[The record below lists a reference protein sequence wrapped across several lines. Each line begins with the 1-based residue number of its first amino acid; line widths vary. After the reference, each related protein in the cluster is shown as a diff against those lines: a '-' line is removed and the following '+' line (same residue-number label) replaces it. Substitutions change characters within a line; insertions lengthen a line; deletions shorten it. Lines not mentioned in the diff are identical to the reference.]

1 MGLSVKDMLALDV
14 FRSCPLLA
22 GQDHLATRE
31 IRWVSVIE
39 VPVEEFVRPGE
50 LVLSTAIGIG
60 HDADLLTQFVRDI
73 AASGAAALGISTGPH
88 TPSIPAKTVRAA
100 DEARLPLFEV
110 PWEVRFGDISQ
121 AVLRWLINEQ
131 HLLLQQSFTM
141 YHQFIQLILAGADLT
156 QLAQSLMRRLARP
169 VLVLD
174 AEGKELAHAGAIES
188 DLMARLQEA
197 LVRFRLQPRQR
208 QTSPVHL
215 LHDLHLIVVL
225 VQTAERLCGY
235 LATPLVDAPRSEIEQ
250 LSLEHASTAAALY
263 FLQKQAAEEA
273 EMRLRDD
280 FVWALA
286 TGNMASAEYAEARGR
301 FLGYDITRLY
311 TCIFGQFTLPASGG
325 VAETRESA
333 RHLLEVASKRAAQKR
348 RRIMTT
354 YVSSTIIL
362 FLEVKR
368 SDEQIEDFV
377 SQVAEQFAAA
387 HPQMTVSWG
396 IGTARPGFENFQL
409 SYQEAR
415 SACHIGMS
423 VRGQGFITHVSKTGM
438 YRALLKIS
446 RDPESQQFWK
456 PYIEPLLTYEQTRG
470 MPLLQTVETYVETRG
485 NVSETARRL
494 HLRRQSLL
502 YRLHRIEELI
512 RCDLSD
518 AHDLFSLELGLRL
531 YRLVGQVAR
540 E

>member
-1 MGLSVKDMLALDV
+1 MGLSVKAMLALDV

-22 GQDHLATRE
+22 GRDHLATHE

-73 AASGAAALGISTGPH
+73 AASGAGALGISTGPH
-88 TPSIPAKTVRAA
+88 TPSIPAKAIRAA
-100 DEARLPLFEV
+100 DEAGLPLFEV

-141 YHQFIQLILAGADLT
+141 YQQFIQLILAGADLT
-156 QLAQSLMRRLARP
+156 QLAQSLMRRVAGP

-174 AEGKELAHAGAIES
+174 ADGKELAHAGAVEG
-188 DLMARLQEA
+188 DLMAGVQEA
-197 LVRFRLQPRQR
+197 LVRLHLQPRQP

-235 LATPLVDAPRSEIEQ
+235 LATPLVDAPLSEIEQ
-250 LSLEHASTAAALY
+250 FSLEHASTAAALY

-286 TGNMASAEYAEARGR
+286 TGNIASAEYAEARGR

-325 VAETRESA
+325 VAETRESM
-333 RHLLEVASKRAAQKR
+333 RHLLEVASRRAGQKR

-377 SQVAEQFAAA
+377 SQVAEQFAAS
-387 HPQMTVSWG
+387 HPQMSVSWG

-423 VRGQGFITHVSKTGM
+423 VQGQGFITHVSKTGM

-446 RDPESQQFWK
+446 RDPESQQFWR
-456 PYIEPLLTYEQTRG
+456 PYVEPLLTYEQTRG

-502 YRLHRIEELI
+502 YRLRRIEELI
-512 RCDLSD
+512 K
-518 AHDLFSLELGLRL
+518 
-531 YRLVGQVAR
+531 
-540 E
+540 

>member
-1 MGLSVKDMLALDV
+1 MGLSVRDMLALDI

-39 VPVEEFVRPGE
+39 VPVEGFVRPGE
-50 LVLSTAIGIG
+50 LILSTAMGIG
-60 HDADLLTQFVRDI
+60 HDPDLLTQFVRDI
-73 AASGAAALGISTGPH
+73 AASGAAALGISTGPYVS
-88 TPSIPAKTVRAA
+88 SIPPMAVRVA
-100 DEARLPLFEV
+100 DEAGLPLFEV

-131 HLLLQQSFTM
+131 HILLQQSFTM
-141 YHQFIQLILAGADLT
+141 YQQFIQLILAGANLT
-156 QLAQSLMRRLARP
+156 ELAQSLKRRVARP

-174 AEGKELAHAGAIES
+174 ADGTELAHAGAVES
-188 DLMARLQEA
+188 DLIARVHEA
-197 LVRFRLQPRQR
+197 LVRLRLQPRQR
-208 QTSPVHL
+208 QISPVHL
-215 LHDLHLIVVL
+215 LQDLYLIVVP
-225 VQTAERLCGY
+225 VQTVERLRGY
-235 LATPLVDAPRSEIEQ
+235 LATPLVHASLSEIEQ
-250 LSLEHASTAAALY
+250 LSLEYASTAAALY
-263 FLQKQAAEEA
+263 FLQQQAAEEA

-286 TGNMASAEYAEARGR
+286 TGNIASAGYAEARGR
-301 FLGYDITRLY
+301 FLGYDVTCLY
-311 TCIFGQFTLPASGG
+311 TCIFGQFTTPASG
-325 VAETRESA
+325 VLAETTESA
-333 RHLLEVASKRAAQKR
+333 RHLLEVASRRAGQR
-348 RRIMTT
+348 HRRIMTT

-368 SDEQIEDFV
+368 CDEQIEDFV
-377 SQVAEQFAAA
+377 SQVAEQFATS
-387 HPQMTVSWG
+387 HHQMSVSWG
-396 IGTARPGFENFQL
+396 IGAARPGFENFQL

-415 SACHIGMS
+415 SACHTGMS
-423 VRGQGFITHVSKTGM
+423 VRGQGFITHVTKTGM

-446 RDPESQQFWK
+446 RDLESRQFWK

-470 MPLLQTVETYVETRG
+470 IRLLQTLETYLETQG
-485 NVSETARRL
+485 NASETARRL

-502 YRLHRIEELI
+502 YRLQRIEELTK
-512 RCDLSD
+512 CDLSD

-531 YRLVGQVAR
+531 YRLVGQVVI